1 MAKREAKKVTKKAG
15 SSKQTAASK
24 QRATSKPAKK
34 SAATKSTASKVAK
47 VVRKAVSKATKVVKK
62 VAKKLAKAPV
72 KKVATKPAAT
82 KPTTKV
88 TAPKTTATKRA
99 KSTAKSAAKPAAK
112 KPKPS
117 LTMGVPTD
125 VAEMEARSRGPQTT
139 SMRNGTN
146 LTAYEADEQVDT
158 SMTDDSD
165 FADDAPTTPALS
177 QQAAA
182 ELDADII
189 AAATTPR
196 DPQGKVR
203 PHDIDRARAFA
214 IAAARMCK
222 DDKCEDVLVLDV
234 SKIRQDV
241 DFIVLAS
248 GTSDRQM
255 RSVLQHLEEHGQKMN
270 TPAVRASKDDR
281 ATWLLADFVD
291 VVVHLFE
298 PNTRAHYNLEM
309 HFADAPKVTWEREG
323 QQNRDRAGLMDPRNN

>member
-1 MAKREAKKVTKKAG
+1 MAKRQAKKVTKKAG
-15 SSKQTAASK
+15 SSKQAPASK
-24 QRATSKPAKK
+24 QRATSKPAKT
-34 SAATKSTASKVAK
+34 SAATKSSASKVAK

-72 KKVATKPAAT
+72 KKVAAKPAAT
-82 KPTTKV
+82 KPTAKS

-99 KSTAKSAAKPAAK
+99 KSVSKPAAK

-139 SMRNGTN
+139 SKRNGTN

-165 FADDAPTTPALS
+165 FADDAPTAPALS

-203 PHDIDRARAFA
+203 PHDIERARAFA